1 MAVVLFA
8 MGMYGCG
15 YLGWRIRLSEDAGEV
30 AVAQDLHPKV
40 RGQPR
45 SSYWFGLAHPPVF
58 PAGPSLHLHLPTLLL

>member
-8 MGMYGCG
+8 MGIYGCG

-40 RGQPR
+40 R
-45 SSYWFGLAHPPVF
+45 
-58 PAGPSLHLHLPTLLL
+58 